1 MENII
6 PERLKKANAT
16 QLEKYGGI
24 EGYRAEMRRR
34 RSLVKA
40 KTGFA
45 LMDKSKIKQ
54 AQLSSAKARSTNAKK
69 NRAEK
74 ENATKENN
82 WVKSDR

>member
-1 MENII
+1 MDKVI
-6 PERLKKANAT
+6 PERLKKANLT
-16 QLEKYGGI
+16 QLEKYGGA
-24 EGYRAEMRRR
+24 EGYSAEMKRR

-54 AQLSSAKARSTNAKK
+54 AQLNSAKARSANAKK

-74 ENATKENN
+74 KDYTKMHDRFE
-82 WVKSDR
+82 SDR

>member
-1 MENII
+1 MDKII
-6 PERLKKANAT
+6 PERLIKANNT
-16 QLEKYGGI
+16 QILKYGGI
-24 EGYRAEMRRR
+24 DGYRAEMRRR

-54 AQLSSAKARSTNAKK
+54 AQLNSAKARSTNAKK

-74 ENATKENN
+74 KDYTKMHDRFE
-82 WVKSDR
+82 SDR

>member
-16 QLEKYGGI
+16 QFLKYGGV

-34 RSLVKA
+34 RSLVRA

-54 AQLSSAKARSTNAKK
+54 AQLNSARARKLNAKK
-69 NRAEK
+69 DSTQTN
-74 ENATKENN
+74 NPTKD
-82 WVKSDR
+82 KD